1 MSHGPTQ
8 YFLATIA
15 SGTSTSV
22 GLELGGKSYRNLAVY
37 TSGVSGAMALWAS
50 PNGTTYAPVHE
61 RVNTASVQWAA
72 VLFPSS
78 VSGVWAST
86 PCPPMKYVQ
95 FVVTGTCA
103 NGATVQIAVDD

>member
-1 MSHGPTQ
+1 MSYGPTQ

-22 GLELGGKSYRNLAVY
+22 GLELGGKSYRNMAVY

-50 PNGTTYAPVHE
+50 YDGTTYKAVHE

-72 VLFPSS
+72 VLFPST

-86 PCPPMKYVQ
+86 PMPPAKYVQ
-95 FVVTGTCA
+95 FVATGTCA
-103 NGATVQIAVDD
+103 NGATIHIAVDD